1 MSSNI
6 NDRPITPN
14 SLIIEGND
22 YTGIEV
28 QKILVGVENPER
40 REILTDK
47 VTGYNYSRNL
57 VEAQE
62 IYNLRQKR
70 HSCCF
75 MLDLE
80 TGQNGWYPG
89 CEIHGDIVEGLEV
102 TIKQAP
108 NENSDTLGSISKAS
122 VVILE
127 IDTIDQEPYDKGWYK
142 ILYDVEGYIKKE
154 FITNLRYA
162 DPNRI

>member
-6 NDRPITPN
+6 NDHPTNSN
-14 SLIIEGND
+14 SLIIEGNE
-22 YTGIEV
+22 YIGIEI
-28 QKILVGVENPER
+28 QKIIVGVENPEQ
-40 REILTDK
+40 REVLLDK
-47 VTGYNYSRNL
+47 STGYNYSRNL
-57 VEAQE
+57 VEARE
-62 IYNLRQKR
+62 LYNFRKKR
-70 HSCCF
+70 HSPCF

-102 TIKQAP
+102 PIKQAP
-108 NENSDTLGSISKAS
+108 NESSDTLRSISKAS

-127 IDTIDQEPYDKGWYK
+127 IETIDQEPYDKGWYK